1 MYLLIGGISMFYLD
15 KLLIKWI
22 IARCSEL
29 GGVFFLG
36 PAAGAAMY
44 LLFIAWGVSI
54 VFGKKK
60 GAVKK

>member
-1 MYLLIGGISMFYLD
+1 MFYLD

-22 IARCSEL
+22 IARCTEL

-36 PAAGAAMY
+36 PAAGAAIY

-54 VFGKKK
+54 VLGKKK
-60 GAVKK
+60 GAIRK